1 MGLDDGTSQHS
12 GRGSY
17 IHSSGSPPPYL
28 SSRSPN
34 PMGPGHPYNSYSEN
48 IVYTPMIGKWSLL
61 TEDMSRAL
69 QWTVFFLNLQP
80 HLEVPFW
87 ARIGAP
93 ARTWVTSPVLLTTIL
108 TFLPVPTRGSA
119 VVEMRATVPQRL
131 IIITQPR
138 QWTTNYY
145 WQGEAED
152 IIIGDCI
159 GFKG

>member
-1 MGLDDGTSQHS
+1 MYRCGAPCIGLFSKNGNITHFSFIADLSNDSFSTINMGLDDGTSQHS

-61 TEDMSRAL
+61 TVDTNRAL
-69 QWTVFFLNLQP
+69 QWTFFFLNLQP

-93 ARTWVTSPVLLTTIL
+93 ART
-108 TFLPVPTRGSA
+108 
-119 VVEMRATVPQRL
+119 
-131 IIITQPR
+131 
-138 QWTTNYY
+138 
-145 WQGEAED
+145 
-152 IIIGDCI
+152 
-159 GFKG
+159 